1 MNSIVKKFFLIIIF
15 NFSLF
20 LILMIGIQNN
30 ERKSKINLLVNESV
44 ALPVGFI
51 IGSSFISGSIIG
63 GVLTLNYG
71 SKKN

>member
-1 MNSIVKKFFLIIIF
+1 MSSIVKKFFLIIIF

-30 ERKSKINLLVNESV
+30 QRKSRVNLLINKSV

-63 GVLTLNYG
+63 GVVTLNYG

>member
-1 MNSIVKKFFLIIIF
+1 MSSIVKKFLLIMIF
-15 NFSLF
+15 NCSLF
-20 LILMIGIQNN
+20 LILMIGVQNN
-30 ERKSKINLLVNESV
+30 ERKNRINLLVNESV

-71 SKKN
+71 SKKS

>member
-1 MNSIVKKFFLIIIF
+1 MNSIVKKFLLIMVF
-15 NFSLF
+15 NCSLF
-20 LILMIGIQNN
+20 LILMIGLQNN
-30 ERKSKINLLVNESV
+30 ERKNRINLLVNESV

-71 SKKN
+71 SKKS